1 MKLAGQVKRAVERT
15 TGFTV
20 SRAGGDVASTPEPK
34 VTQSPA
40 SGKRPRQHQRKKTTR
55 QMIRPPREPKID
67 RLLTRPIFILSPV
80 RSGSTL
86 LRSLLNAHSELHAP
100 HELHLRR
107 IAVEFET
114 SLAEAAMAELG
125 HNRVDLEHLL
135 WDRVLHLE
143 LVRSGKKYVVEKTPG
158 MAFAHERIAAC
169 WPDARF
175 IFLIRH
181 PGSIVQSWHEA
192 AGGNEDH
199 EKRTAVALSIMKAV
213 QRAREKFDGITVRYE
228 NLTSDPVTETQRI
241 CTFLDVAWEPG
252 MLDYGHDGVFVRG
265 LGDWSDKIRSGAVQ
279 SGRPLPGRAD
289 VPPKLH
295 DLCEAWGYL

>member
-1 MKLAGQVKRAVERT
+1 MNVARQVKRAVERT

-20 SRAGGDVASTPEPK
+20 TRVGAATPSTPPAEP
-34 VTQSPA
+34 TRPPT
-40 SGKRPRQHQRKKTTR
+40 SGKPERPHGRKRATR
-55 QMIRPPREPKID
+55 DMVRPPKEPTID
-67 RLLTRPIFILSPV
+67 RLLTRPVFILSPV

-86 LRSLLNAHSELHAP
+86 LRYLLNAHSELHAP

-114 SLAEAAMAELG
+114 GLAEAAMAELG
-125 HNRVDLEHLL
+125 HNRVDMEHLL

-175 IFLIRH
+175 VFLIRH
-181 PGSIVQSWHEA
+181 PASIVQSWHEA
-192 AGGNEDH
+192 AGEGADD
-199 EKRTAVALSIMKAV
+199 EKRTSVAVSIMKAV
-213 QRAREKFDGITVRYE
+213 QRARERFEGITVRYE
-228 NLTSDPVTETQRI
+228 DLTSDPVSETQRI
-241 CTFLDVAWEPG
+241 CAFLDVAWEPG

-279 SGRPLPGRAD
+279 SGRPLPGEED
-289 VPPKLH
+289 IPPRLH
-295 DLCEAWGYL
+295 ELCKAWGYL